1 MAKRRKPGPPP
12 QRHASAHGAP
22 MVDAPSR
29 RVQAAHRLW
38 NQGRRSDALAL
49 FAEAIRQEPDNVRT
63 YVMAARAHAEGYD
76 FARMEDIHERLVRRA
91 PRHPGV
97 HHYIGETYALL
108 KLPARAMVS
117 FRKAANLPGGG
128 APTWMELASLC
139 ERAHQ
144 LDEAQELIERTVRTG
159 FDLPL
164 VGLVRGRIQRRQGRL
179 EEAEASFRTLIEK
192 LPANSEWAA
201 QAWGELALM
210 QDAAGDYDG
219 AVEAIERSKQVHR
232 LREEPYLNASER
244 VHEAMRTMLATITR
258 DDFRRWRD
266 EAAGLPPVRTALL
279 TGFPRS
285 GTTLLEQALDAHPD
299 LVSSEERDFVGSEL
313 VHTITGERRNAPLV
327 ELLNDFP
334 VEKIA
339 LQRPRY
345 FQAMEY
351 LLGES
356 VGPRMHLDKN
366 PAYNLTIPVVL
377 RVFPETRL
385 IVALRDPRDVVLSC
399 YLRYLPL
406 NAVSVRYLDVRR
418 AAERYALDMTAWLKF
433 RELIETPWRQVR
445 YEDTVANLPGQARA
459 ALETLG
465 LPWNDQVLGY
475 RERLTA
481 DKRVTSPSYEA
492 VAKPIYTGAIGRWRN
507 YARVLEPALETLA
520 PFVREFGYE
529 A

>member
-1 MAKRRKPGPPP
+1 
-12 QRHASAHGAP
+12 
-22 MVDAPSR
+22 MVDAPSQ
-29 RVQAAHRLW
+29 RVQAARRLW

-76 FARMEDIHERLVRRA
+76 FGRMDDVHARLVRRGT
-91 PRHPGV
+91 RHPGV

-108 KLPARAMVS
+108 KLPARAMAS

-144 LDEAQELIERTVRTG
+144 LDEAQELIERTVRSG

-164 VGLVRGRIQRRQGRL
+164 VALVRGRIQRRQGRL
-179 EEAEASFRTLIEK
+179 EEAEASFRGVIAK
-192 LPANSEWAA
+192 LPADSEWAA
-201 QAWGELALM
+201 QAWSDLALM
-210 QDAAGDYDG
+210 RDAAGDYAG
-219 AVEAIERSKQVHR
+219 AIEAIGRCKQVQR
-232 LREEPYLNASER
+232 LREQPYMEASER
-244 VHEAMRTMLATITR
+244 VHVAMRAMIDAITR

-266 EAAGLPPVRTALL
+266 EAAELPPARTALL

-285 GTTLLEQALDAHPD
+285 GTTLLEQVLDAHPD
-299 LVSSEERDFVGSEL
+299 VISSEERDFLGSEL
-313 VHTITGERRNAPLV
+313 FHVVVGQRRNAPLL

-334 VEKIA
+334 VAKIA
-339 LQRPRY
+339 HERMRY

-351 LLGES
+351 LLGER
-356 VGPRMHLDKN
+356 VGGRMHLDKN
-366 PAYNLTIPVVL
+366 PAYNLTLPFML
-377 RVFPETRL
+377 RLFPETRL

-406 NAVSVRYLDVRR
+406 NAVSVRFLDVRR
-418 AAERYALDMTAWLKF
+418 TAERYALDMGAWLRF
-433 RELIETPWRQVR
+433 RDIVEIPWRQVR
-445 YEDTVANLPGQARA
+445 YEDAVANLEQVARA

-465 LPWNDQVLGY
+465 LPWDERVLAY
-475 RERLTA
+475 RERLSQ

-492 VAKPIYTGAIGRWRN
+492 VARPIYTSAIGRWRH
-507 YARVLEPALETLA
+507 YAAALEPALATLA
-520 PFVREFGYE
+520 PFVREFGYDP
-529 A
+529 